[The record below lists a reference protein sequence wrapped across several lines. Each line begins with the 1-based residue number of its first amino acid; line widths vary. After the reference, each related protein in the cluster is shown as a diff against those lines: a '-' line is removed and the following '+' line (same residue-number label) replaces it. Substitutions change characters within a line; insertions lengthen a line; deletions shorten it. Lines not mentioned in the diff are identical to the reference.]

1 MRLWRC
7 GVCGYIHDG
16 ENPPE
21 KCPKCG
27 APKEKFSALEEAE
40 ADLVHRSRFTNNLQC
55 RLIALMD
62 EVLKLAEAGIEDDLD
77 PPCVSL
83 FKYADEHARII
94 GQAAKAEIR
103 GHMGK
108 GKWG

>member
-1 MRLWRC
+1 
-7 GVCGYIHDG
+7 VCGYIHDG

-40 ADLVHRSRFTNNLQC
+40 ANLVHRSRFTNNLQC

>member
-1 MRLWRC
+1 MKLWRC

-16 ENPPE
+16 DSPPE

-27 APKEKFSALEEAE
+27 APREKFAELAEAE
-40 ADLVHRSRFTNNLQC
+40 ASLVHRSRFTNDLHC
-55 RLIALMD
+55 RLISLMD
-62 EVLKLAEAGIEDDLD
+62 EVRKLAKAGIEDDLD

-83 FKYADEHARII
+83 FRYADEHAKVI